1 MVKMRFKPSFRILE
15 INKIVFLFLVNRFDY
30 VTYFKNPFIGFTHKN
45 EIFQFWIRL
54 VKSDGF
60 ESYFKR
66 RHSKLFHQKRA
77 NLPKRVLTK
86 WTKKKKFEL
95 HFTYGV
101 KRNCMYVQYI
111 VQLHTHIC
119 TQFICMYTFRI
130 MPYKSGMLI
139 TYYIF
144 KAMKKVLHMNIK
156 DMNSFL
162 RNQKSFLFNSN
173 SRYRF
178 CIQLFKGYIL

>member
-1 MVKMRFKPSFRILE
+1 MTDPKR
-15 INKIVFLFLVNRFDY
+15 
-30 VTYFKNPFIGFTHKN
+30 
-45 EIFQFWIRL
+45 
-54 VKSDGF
+54 
-60 ESYFKR
+60 YFKR
-66 RHSKLFHQKRA
+66 RHSKFFHQKRA

-101 KRNCMYVQYI
+101 KRNCMYNTLYNYI
-111 VQLHTHIC
+111 HTFVHNLYV
-119 TQFICMYTFRI
+119 YTFRI

-173 SRYRF
+173 SRYIF
-178 CIQLFKGYIL
+178 CIQLFKVYIL